1 MNWRNEGIEISI
13 AGFTMTQYLSPE
25 QILFLHSRLIAETGG
40 AHGVRDLGM
49 LLSAIGRPQA
59 TFEETDLYPDLFLKA
74 AALMDSLVRNHPFV
88 DGNKR
93 TAIASAALFLR
104 INGYQLAVE
113 NNEMV
118 RFALACAQSQLSL
131 DEIVEWFKRYC
142 ADTD

>member
-1 MNWRNEGIEISI
+1 MNWRNEGIETSV

-25 QILFLHSRLIAETGG
+25 QILFLHSRLISETGG

-59 TFEETDLYPDLFLKA
+59 TFEEKDLYPDLFLKA

-104 INGYQLAVE
+104 LNGHHLVVD

-131 DEIVEWFKRYC
+131 DEIVEWFKGYC
-142 ADTD
+142 THTD

>member
-1 MNWRNEGIEISI
+1 MNWRNEGIETSI
-13 AGFTMTQYLSPE
+13 AGFIMTQYLSPE

-59 TFEETDLYPDLFLKA
+59 TFEEKDLYPDLFLKA

-104 INGYQLAVE
+104 INGYQLTVE
-113 NNEMV
+113 DSEMV
-118 RFALACAQSQLSL
+118 HFALACAQSQLSL

-142 ADTD
+142 THTD